1 MSQSKTKSLNLGA
14 MREMSVGQETQ
25 TRGDALAQ
33 KGDIVLWPLGD
44 GMLCTVVI
52 NTWFGVR
59 AVLESWLC
67 QTYQLY
73 DLR

>member
-33 KGDIVLWPLGD
+33 KGDIVLWQLPPTLGD
-44 GMLCTVVI
+44 PIEALIFQQFFTDPSP
-52 NTWFGVR
+52 
-59 AVLESWLC
+59 AVGSS
-67 QTYQLY
+67 TS
-73 DLR
+73 DL